1 MANAHLIIIADRGM
15 LKTYEVRQTKH
26 GPSPRMIVEM
36 NLKSAREL
44 YRDKVTDQAG
54 SFPSTGSGGH
64 ANAIAEKSSM
74 EAEEDAR
81 LFKSLGHQIEEL
93 IRQHQP
99 DQLVICRAGRNQ
111 SSHSGTG
118 PGRSAKN
125 HGRERETRSDE
136 NSSCGATRA
145 FSELALG
152 SFRRR
157 VRRVPPLRARVQ
169 EITQD
174 IGFSFQVTNLFD

>member
-1 MANAHLIIIADRGM
+1 MANAHLIIIADRGV

-99 DQLVICRAGRNQ
+99 INW
-111 SSHSGTG
+111 
-118 PGRSAKN
+118 
-125 HGRERETRSDE
+125 
-136 NSSCGATRA
+136 
-145 FSELALG
+145 
-152 SFRRR
+152 SFAAPAEINPHILE
-157 VRRVPPLRARVQ
+157 RVPADLQKIMVENVKRDLTKIPVAELPEHFRN
-169 EITQD
+169 
-174 IGFSFQVTNLFD
+174 SP